1 MTKYASDGD
10 KADCIELIRAHS
22 HGSGGHSV
30 GIAHTR
36 WATHGGK
43 TDENAHPHTDSSGKI
58 ALVHNG
64 TLNNSNELRR
74 ELQGL
79 GHKFSSQTDTE
90 VIVKLIGHI
99 RDKEGLSVKDATEKA
114 LRRCD
119 GTWGLCIMCSDT
131 PDELVVACN
140 GSPLVIGIA
149 DDCTYIA
156 SETSAFNRYTKNF
169 ISMKDGEIGV
179 LHADGR
185 MLDLTRQQTAP
196 DQEVIL
202 SPDPYP
208 HWTLKECSEQPEA
221 IARALGFGGRMGA
234 DKIHLGG
241 LDKNFERVSKIKHL
255 TLSACGTSLHA
266 SMYGE
271 RIMKE

>member
-1 MTKYASDGD
+1 M
-10 KADCIELIRAHS
+10 
-22 HGSGGHSV
+22 

-185 MLDLTRQQTAP
+185 MLDLTRP
-196 DQEVIL
+196 GPR
-202 SPDPYP
+202 S
-208 HWTLKECSEQPEA
+208 HS
-221 IARALGFGGRMGA
+221 
-234 DKIHLGG
+234 
-241 LDKNFERVSKIKHL
+241 VS
-255 TLSACGTSLHA
+255 
-266 SMYGE
+266 
-271 RIMKE
+271 